1 MSDNPS
7 FLELACGGYVLP
19 AEIDDYVDGWH
30 ESDSTQELH
39 EFLGMRWDEYTL
51 WVAHPE
57 NINIIIAARLEN
69 RPVLEAVNDN
79 LRSEYR
85 LAARADDV
93 GKLAILERWIA
104 AQRDR

>member
-7 FLELACGGYVLP
+7 FLELACDGYVLP
-19 AEIDDYVDGWH
+19 REIEDYVDSWH
-30 ESDSTQELH
+30 ESDSEQELH
-39 EFLGMRWDEYTL
+39 DFLGMRWDEYTL

-85 LAARADDV
+85 LAARTDDV